1 MASTLESLLPSPY
14 TLYITS
20 LTSFLLARAINSH
33 VKKNGPIAFAP
44 TVIKYNSNIYAIF
57 SFFLCMGIAASIWD
71 ELSAASKPSLRTL
84 ICSSSP
90 SEFDK
95 KLRYI
100 FHASKLYKY
109 VDIFNVL
116 ATGGVVNAH
125 FAIHHFT
132 VSVLRLLS
140 LESVVTTVLIIS
152 QTMYLTY
159 SRVLLYPAGWKIFA
173 GLNTMHH
180 AIMYAFFGGVSI
192 FSDILPW
199 TGTLQLV
206 AGILGELYLIRDVW
220 SGSREC
226 GSMDSLWANW
236 LALGLLSTY
245 FVLFMGD
252 LRARGEKAGKKE

>member
-1 MASTLESLLPSPY
+1 MASTLESLLDSPY

-20 LTSFLLARAINSH
+20 LTSFILARAINSH
-33 VKKNGPIAFAP
+33 VKKNGPITFAP
-44 TVIKYNSNIYAIF
+44 TVIKYNSNLYSIF
-57 SFFLCMGIAASIWD
+57 SFFLCMGIAASLWD
-71 ELSAASKPSLRTL
+71 ELSAASKPSIRTL
-84 ICSSSP
+84 ICSSP
-90 SEFDK
+90 PPEIDK

-100 FHASKLYKY
+100 FHVSKLYEY

-116 ATGGVVNAH
+116 AAGGVVNAH
-125 FAIHHFT
+125 FAIHHFS
-132 VSVLRLLS
+132 VSVLDLLS
-140 LESVVTTVLIIS
+140 QSVVTVVLIMS

-180 AIMYAFFGGVSI
+180 TIMYAYFGGVSI

-199 TGTLQLV
+199 TGTLQLL
-206 AGILGELYLIRDVW
+206 AGIVVELYVARDVW